1 MEQISWRHHYIP
13 EFYLKG
19 FTNENNKFSIYSV
32 KGKKFK
38 QEGKLFSPESHFFKK
53 HDNTIDDL
61 KKYPIDLLEKQY
73 ATLDS
78 KIASV
83 FIKLKNEEGENC
95 YGITLEDRVM
105 LQYYVSILFWRLPS
119 NNDIVKEMTKYDMF
133 EFLGLK
139 VTDEDAI
146 ENIKRLQFAE
156 QIKQHQDYHKILRL
170 WIPQMTFPTM
180 FDNKSQTTITTFP
193 PNNLPAICGDNPLIL
208 RHPKKLDLY
217 NDDFILPLN
226 QNIIFLRTKKNRQPI
241 HTAIKIYIDMM
252 VLMQSK
258 ELVCCTDTK
267 YIGMLKDIFDK
278 DIKTVD
284 NLRKHIFHH
293 LCEN

>member
-19 FTNENNKFSIYSV
+19 FTNENNQFSIYSV
-32 KGKKFK
+32 KNKKFK
-38 QEGKLFSPESHFFKK
+38 QDGKLFSPESHFFKK
-53 HDNTIDDL
+53 HDNTIVDL
-61 KKYPIDLLEKQY
+61 KNSPIDLLERDY
-73 ATLDS
+73 AELDD
-78 KIASV
+78 KIATV
-83 FIKLKNEEGENC
+83 FNKLKNEEGDNC

-119 NNDIVKEMTKYDMF
+119 NNELVKEMTKHDMF

-139 VTDEDAI
+139 VTDEFAL

-156 QIKQHQDYHKILRL
+156 HIKQHKDYHKILRL

-180 FDNKSQTTITTFP
+180 FDNKSQTTVTTFP
-193 PNNLPAICGDNPLIL
+193 SNKLPGICGDNPLIL
-208 RHPKKLDLY
+208 RCPEKLDLY

-226 QNIIFLRTKKNRQPI
+226 RNIIFLRTKKMKQPI
-241 HTAIKIYIDMM
+241 HSTVKIYVDML

-258 ELVCCTDTK
+258 ELACCTDTT
-267 YIGMLKDIFDK
+267 YVGMLKDLFHK
-278 DIKTVD
+278 NFKTID
-284 NLRKHIFHH
+284 NLRKYIFYHM
-293 LCEN
+293 CED